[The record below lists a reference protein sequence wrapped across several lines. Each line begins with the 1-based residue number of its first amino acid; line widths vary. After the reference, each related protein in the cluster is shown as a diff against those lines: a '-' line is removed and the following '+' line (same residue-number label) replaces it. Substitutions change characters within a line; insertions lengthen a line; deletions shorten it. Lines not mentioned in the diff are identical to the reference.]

1 MTEVIVNDDVAAV
14 RFGFGEWLVI
24 DPAGTVTKEWS
35 VWGDE
40 YSPTAEHEAE
50 LKRLEDD
57 LQGAAD
63 QEFQVGIDEG
73 YGQGYDEA
81 MSKLYE
87 LLSDIPEAVKIL
99 DEN

>member
-1 MTEVIVNDDVAAV
+1 MTEVIVNEDTAAIK
-14 RFGFGEWLVI
+14 FAYGEWLVI
-24 DPAGTVTKEWS
+24 DPAGNVTKEWS

-50 LKRLEDD
+50 LKQLEEDMESTRQTEYDVCRDD
-57 LQGAAD
+57 
-63 QEFQVGIDEG
+63 G
-73 YGQGYDEA
+73 YDQGYDEA

-87 LLSDIPEAVKIL
+87 LLADIPEAVKIL